1 MIDPQGRSDRDDRLG
16 MHGDPHACT
25 GDHAKIVCPV
35 ADRDRA
41 GCNGRQ
47 PVQHLHLGVLAENGA
62 LHVPGEATVLD
73 EKRIRVDIIE
83 SEQFADACGELDKS
97 AGDQG
102 RAGAV
107 CLHCLH
113 QRPAA
118 RGECDAG
125 LEDMLDCTDRQAL
138 HQANPFGNRVGEVEL
153 AVHGPDGDVCNL
165 LADTGFGGPL
175 SVMRTV
181 HLLEKA
187 GAAAVQIED
196 QAMPKRCGH
205 FAGQRLVEPAEML
218 SRIDAALS
226 ARADPD
232 LVVIARTD
240 ARSVLG
246 FEEAMRRARLYAEAG
261 ADVIFVEAP
270 RTVEEMRR
278 IPAELG
284 GTPVLL
290 NVVEGGKTPQL
301 PREELQEMGYR
312 LILHAN
318 LLLRVMLKAGEDALA
333 HLHEHGDSAELGD
346 RVLGWAQRQALVDL
360 ERFDDLENR
369 LSNESTQR

>member
-1 MIDPQGRSDRDDRLG
+1 MVPPEAGGSETLRIPRGVGGPLAPSRCTALRALLDRPQATIVVGAVNALSARL
-16 MHGDPHACT
+16 
-25 GDHAKIVCPV
+25 VE
-35 ADRDRA
+35 RA
-41 GCNGRQ
+41 GFDCCFVTGA
-47 PVQHLHLGVLAENGA
+47 GLANSQFGLPDIGLVSMAE
-62 LHVPGEATVLD
+62 VVDEAS
-73 EKRIRVDIIE
+73 RI
-83 SEQFADACGELDKS
+83 
-97 AGDQG
+97 
-102 RAGAV
+102 
-107 CLHCLH
+107 
-113 QRPAA
+113 
-118 RGECDAG
+118 CDA
-125 LEDMLDCTDRQAL
+125 
-138 HQANPFGNRVGEVEL
+138 V
-153 AVHGPDGDVCNL
+153 DVPVIVD
-165 LADTGFGGPL
+165 ADTGFGGPL

-205 FAGQRLVEPAEML
+205 FAGQRLVAPAEML
-218 SRIDAALS
+218 ARIDAALS

-232 LVVIARTD
+232 LVLIARTD

-246 FEEAMRRARLYAEAG
+246 FDEAIRRARLYAEAG

-270 RTVEEMRR
+270 RAVEEMRR

-284 GTPVLL
+284 DTPVLL

-318 LLLRVMLKAGEDALA
+318 LLLRVMLKAGQDALA
-333 HLHEHGDSAELGD
+333 HLHEHGDSGELGD

-369 LSNESTQR
+369 LSNESTEQ

>member
-1 MIDPQGRSDRDDRLG
+1 MVSPETAGSETSGIPQGVGGPPAPSRCAALRALLDRPQATVVVGAVNALAARL
-16 MHGDPHACT
+16 
-25 GDHAKIVCPV
+25 VE
-35 ADRDRA
+35 RA
-41 GCNGRQ
+41 GFDCCFVTGA
-47 PVQHLHLGVLAENGA
+47 GLANSQFGLPDIGLVSMTE
-62 LHVPGEATVLD
+62 VVDEAA
-73 EKRIRVDIIE
+73 RICDAVDIPVIV
-83 SEQFADACGELDKS
+83 D
-97 AGDQG
+97 
-102 RAGAV
+102 
-107 CLHCLH
+107 
-113 QRPAA
+113 
-118 RGECDAG
+118 
-125 LEDMLDCTDRQAL
+125 
-138 HQANPFGNRVGEVEL
+138 
-153 AVHGPDGDVCNL
+153 
-165 LADTGFGGPL
+165 ADTGFGGPL

-246 FEEAMRRARLYAEAG
+246 FDEAMRRARLYAEAG

-270 RTVEEMRR
+270 RTVEEIRG

-333 HLHEHGDSAELGD
+333 HLYEHGDSVDLGD

-369 LSNESTQR
+369 LSNESIEQ